1 MGNLCKG
8 ESLKSGSESLTASI
22 SVRITEAQRVRLQFL
37 LYYILFVLLFA
48 LACIMLML

>member
-1 MGNLCKG
+1 MGNLCNG

-22 SVRITEAQRVRLQFL
+22 SVRITEAERVRLQFL
-37 LYYILFVLLFA
+37 LCYILFVLLFP